1 MSSDT
6 PITIVSDQQRSRAIK
21 RILFFIALTAI
32 AFITTCTGGNFLFV
46 YITTSDSASQTEQF
60 LTAIEEGNIGNAYSI
75 TSSAFKEAQSQQAFS
90 EMIAGVSIVS
100 HEMIPWQNRTL
111 DHNGRNSYPGKLVT
125 SRGRTIPFL
134 LEMMEEQGRWKILS
148 LTGPGRTG
156 VGPGTWFQQVPFE
169 TEMMSLVTGTML
181 NFEKAIHD
189 KNLLSFYQTMWTART
204 EISYWLFELA
214 YQKFIDDQIDLSA
227 VRTSKPQFVDRP
239 KLDRTSSGTLL
250 VVNGN
255 FDTTDGTLPFT
266 FRYIYDHPKW
276 MLHNINVGYPGDPD
290 FVLGR

>member
-1 MSSDT
+1 M
-6 PITIVSDQQRSRAIK
+6 
-21 RILFFIALTAI
+21 
-32 AFITTCTGGNFLFV
+32 
-46 YITTSDSASQTEQF
+46 
-60 LTAIEEGNIGNAYSI
+60 

-90 EMIAGVSIVS
+90 EMIAGVSIMS

-111 DHNGRNSYPGKLVT
+111 DHNDHNSYPGKLIT
-125 SRGRTIPFL
+125 SRDRTIPFL
-134 LEMMEEQGRWKILS
+134 LEMIKEQGRWKILS

-169 TEMMSLVTGTML
+169 TGMMSLVTETML
-181 NFEKAIHD
+181 NFEKATHD

-204 EISYWLFELA
+204 EISYSLFELA

-239 KLDRTSSGTLL
+239 KLDRTSSGILL

-255 FDTTDGTLPFT
+255 FDTPDGTLPFT